1 MRLRPRFL
9 TWNPGIWGFI
19 NRLWRTP
26 GILDSQ
32 ERLKET
38 LPVSAFLGWSNSEE
52 KELLQ
57 SQLLMS
63 CKAKKDVDALTSSLE
78 LWYSVLLSDAFFF
91 LVSSGEKLS
100 IERHT
105 DGIFFLWIWC
115 GGNGCRALGLRA
127 TYCKFGSWGEMRL
140 ASPQSMYQGFHGP
153 L

>member
-91 LVSSGEKLS
+91 LVSSGESFLLKGIRMGFS
-100 IERHT
+100 FSGSGVVEMGAER
-105 DGIFFLWIWC
+105 WV
-115 GGNGCRALGLRA
+115 
-127 TYCKFGSWGEMRL
+127 
-140 ASPQSMYQGFHGP
+140 
-153 L
+153 